1 VNPIEYF
8 ICIIITIWRVTIMKK
23 AISTILIAALS
34 LSVFS
39 GCASSATASSA
50 SASAGAPATSAAPQ
64 SVAAKATTMKTIVIG
79 ASPTPHEVILKE
91 AAKILKDRGYD
102 LQIKEFSDYVLP
114 NTALADKELDANYF
128 QHQPYLDQFNKEKG
142 TTIVSAGSIH
152 YEPFGIYAGKT
163 KALADLKDGATI
175 AVPNDVSNEAR
186 ALLLLQAQG
195 LIKLKD
201 GVGVTATQKD
211 IAENKKNIKFKE
223 IEAAQLVRVLQDV
236 DLAVI
241 NGNYALQGNLNVSD
255 ALAVEA
261 ADSLAATTY
270 ANIIA
275 VRKGDESRED
285 IKALVDVLKSDEIK
299 NFIKNTF
306 KGAVVPAK

>member
-1 VNPIEYF
+1 
-8 ICIIITIWRVTIMKK
+8 MKK
-23 AISTILIAALS
+23 IISALLISALTISSFAGCAN
-34 LSVFS
+34 S
-39 GCASSATASSA
+39 GAASSAAAA
-50 SASAGAPATSAAPQ
+50 SAARNTAPAS
-64 SVAAKATTMKTIVIG
+64 KKIVIG
-79 ASPTPHEVILKE
+79 ASPTPHAIILKE
-91 AAKILKDRGYD
+91 AAKLLKAKGYD
-102 LQIKEFSDYVLP
+102 LEIKEFNDYVIP
-114 NTALADKELDANYF
+114 NTSLEGKEIDANYF

-142 TTIVSAGSIH
+142 TSIVSAGSIH

-163 KALADLKDGATI
+163 KAITDLKDGATI

-223 IEAAQLVRVLQDV
+223 IEAAQLVRALPDV

-241 NGNYALQGNLNVSD
+241 NGNYALQGNLKVSD

-261 ADSLAATTY
+261 NDSLAAKTY

-285 IKALVDVLKSDEIK
+285 IKALIEVLKSDDIK

-306 KGAVVPAK
+306 NGAVVPVA

>member
-1 VNPIEYF
+1 
-8 ICIIITIWRVTIMKK
+8 MKK
-23 AISTILIAALS
+23 IISTILIGALS
-34 LSVFS
+34 LTVFA
-39 GCASSATASSA
+39 GCASTSTTTSSVASATASTAASSA
-50 SASAGAPATSAAPQ
+50 ADATSSA
-64 SVAAKATTMKTIVIG
+64 AAKAATLKTIVIG
-79 ASPTPHEVILKE
+79 ASPTPHAVILKE
-91 AAKILKDRGYD
+91 AAKLLRDRGYD
-102 LQIKEFSDYVLP
+102 LQIKEFSDYVIP
-114 NTALADKELDANYF
+114 NTALESKELDANYF

-142 TTIVSAGSIH
+142 TSIVSAGSIH

-163 KALADLKDGATI
+163 KKLADLKDGATI

-223 IEAAQLVRVLQDV
+223 IEAAQLVRALQDV

-241 NGNYALQGNLNVSD
+241 NGNYALQGNLKVTD
-255 ALAVEA
+255 AIAVEA
-261 ADSLAATTY
+261 ADSIAATTY

-275 VRKGDESRED
+275 VRKGDENRED
-285 IKALVDVLKSDEIK
+285 INALVDVLKSDEIK
-299 NFIKNTF
+299 TFIKNTF
-306 KGAVVPAK
+306 NGAVVPAK

>member
-1 VNPIEYF
+1 
-8 ICIIITIWRVTIMKK
+8 MKK
-23 AISTILIAALS
+23 IISTLLIAALS
-34 LSVFS
+34 LSVFA

-50 SASAGAPATSAAPQ
+50 AASAAP
-64 SVAAKATTMKTIVIG
+64 SAADTASTAAPSSAPALKKIVIG
-79 ASPTPHEVILKE
+79 ASPTPHALILKE
-91 AAKILKDRGYD
+91 AAKLLQAKGYD
-102 LQIKEFSDYVLP
+102 LEIKEFSDYVLP

-128 QHQPYLDQFNKEKG
+128 QHQPYLDKFNKEKG

-175 AVPNDVSNEAR
+175 AVPNDTSNEAR

-195 LIKLKD
+195 LIKIKD
-201 GVGVTATQKD
+201 GAGITATQKD
-211 IAENKKNIKFKE
+211 IVENKKNIKFKE

-236 DLAVI
+236 DLATI
-241 NGNYALQGNLNVSD
+241 NGNYALEGNLKVSD

-261 ADSLAATTY
+261 ADSIAATTY

-275 VRKGDESRED
+275 VRKGDENRED
-285 IKALVDVLKSDEIK
+285 IKALVEVLKSDEIK
-299 NFIKNTF
+299 TFIKNTF
-306 KGAVVPAK
+306 NGAVVPAA

>member
-1 VNPIEYF
+1 
-8 ICIIITIWRVTIMKK
+8 MKK
-23 AISTILIAALS
+23 IISTILIAALS
-34 LSVFS
+34 LSVFA
-39 GCASSATASSA
+39 GCASSTTASSA
-50 SASAGAPATSAAPQ
+50 ASSSAPAL
-64 SVAAKATTMKTIVIG
+64 KKIVIG
-79 ASPTPHEVILKE
+79 ASPTPHALILKE
-91 AAKILKDRGYD
+91 AAKLLQAKGYD

-128 QHQPYLDQFNKEKG
+128 QHQPYLDKFNKEKG

-175 AVPNDVSNEAR
+175 AVPNDTSNEAR

-195 LIKLKD
+195 LIKIKD
-201 GVGVTATQKD
+201 GAGITATQKD
-211 IAENKKNIKFKE
+211 IVENKKNIKFKE

-236 DLAVI
+236 DLATI
-241 NGNYALQGNLNVSD
+241 NGNYALEGNLKVSD

-261 ADSLAATTY
+261 ADSIAATTY

-285 IKALVDVLKSDEIK
+285 IKALVEVLKSDEIK
-299 NFIKNTF
+299 TFIKNTF
-306 KGAVVPAK
+306 NGAVVPTA